1 MSLQAKSNLLSNLF
15 NESPEYKSINNIED
29 HEKDNLENKLYLLEK
44 KYELKEIE
52 YINKIQ
58 SLNNQLLLIK
68 ESYAQLKNQISLKD
82 NALTEFNSL
91 IKEYQIELLNYKQKL
106 ESKNQK
112 IEELKSRINSFKLN
126 NDILSDVLVNNKNR
140 ETNLNKVLAGNIKAD
155 LKIKELK
162 AVIQEKNM
170 KLNSI
175 KEYHYDKQKDELMS
189 ENQRLIYENENL
201 RKKINNMKN
210 DYESIV
216 NSLTSK
222 NIEYEKYFNSC
233 NKKISDNM
241 KHKSKLLDN
250 NVIIRNTIK
259 ALQLEKNYTEY
270 NLEDKSTDIN
280 KIIIESNE
288 NIEIICK
295 WIKDYILNNS
305 TDLRDVNSNLPKC
318 FVNGYI
324 KEEIKNKINFNK
336 LIQTLQEVRTKI
348 IKDLKD
354 KNKSLLQYNKNE
366 EKNKNSDIIENN
378 NKDNDKNKIKQIIDE
393 IKIIYEKLK
402 EEIKTKK
409 YFNNIENKYSD
420 NNNNN
425 SDIKIINNLKNI
437 IMEILKYINS
447 MKNLSRGK
455 NEEKKNEDIESLEEN
470 KKLNQINKI
479 LEKKIKNLETNIELK
494 QMEINSLQEIIERR
508 SNIIDDAQNFDDIQ
522 KLEKD
527 KEKLIEDNVK
537 LFNKNK
543 KLEELLNEE
552 KLNKTYLTQ

>member
-1 MSLQAKSNLLSNLF
+1 MSLPAKNNLLFDLF
-15 NESPEYKSINNIED
+15 NEAPEYKNINDIENY
-29 HEKDNLENKLYLLEK
+29 EKDNLENKLYLLEK
-44 KYELKEIE
+44 KYEIKEAE
-52 YINKIQ
+52 YINKIK
-58 SLNNQLLLIK
+58 SLNSQLLLIK
-68 ESYAQLKNQISLKD
+68 ESYSQLKNQISLKD
-82 NALTEFNSL
+82 KALTEFNSL

-140 ETNLNKVLAGNIKAD
+140 ETNLNKALADNIKAD

-162 AVIQEKNM
+162 AVIEEKNM
-170 KLNSI
+170 ELNSI
-175 KEYHYDKQKDELMS
+175 KEYHYDKQKDKLMS
-189 ENQRLIYENENL
+189 ENQRLIYENEIL

-210 DYESIV
+210 DYENIV
-216 NSLTSK
+216 NNLTSK

-241 KHKSKLLDN
+241 KNKNKLLDN

-280 KIIIESNE
+280 KIIRESNE

-295 WIKDYILNNS
+295 WIKDYMLNNS
-305 TDLRDVNSNLPKC
+305 TDLLEVNSNLPKC
-318 FVNGYI
+318 FTNGYI

-336 LIQTLQEVRTKI
+336 LIQTLQETRTKL
-348 IKDLKD
+348 IKEQKD
-354 KNKSLLQYNKNE
+354 KNKSLLQNNKNE
-366 EKNKNSDIIENN
+366 EKNKNSDIIDII

-393 IKIIYEKLK
+393 IKTIYEKLK
-402 EEIKTKK
+402 EENKTKK
-409 YFNNIENKYSD
+409 YFNNIENKD
-420 NNNNN
+420 NEKNN
-425 SDIKIINNLKNI
+425 SDINIINNLKNI
-437 IMEILKYINS
+437 IGEMLKYINS
-447 MKNLSRGK
+447 MKNLSKGK
-455 NEEKKNEDIESLEEN
+455 KEEKKNEDSESLEEN

-543 KLEELLNEE
+543 RLEELLNEE